1 MGIKGTILIVDDS
14 IGDSRILSPLF
25 RSKGFEV
32 DFAHNAFG
40 ALTKAKKRFFDLVLV
55 DIRLP
60 DIDGL
65 ALLRALKGIKQNIAI
80 VMISACASIEMA
92 VHAIKEGAEGYLIK
106 PRNIDEVITTVEEC
120 FEKRKLAK
128 KNRQLMLTLRQE
140 LAERRAAKESLYRE
154 HNVDEELTRLYR
166 LAVSP
171 GSAVE
176 MITDVILAQAKGLTQ
191 SAHGWISSID
201 PCETSLGHA
210 AHTLKPFF
218 TNSPPLHSV
227 LKGLPGQR
235 ISTNNFLSV
244 PALLGGEPVSQIV
257 LANSERDYTERDLS
271 LVKRMAE
278 YYSLAIQRIRFETA
292 LKEAE
297 TRFNVTAEQSK
308 AAIAIVQDGLIQYSN
323 QAFSE
328 IVERPLPEL
337 LMLGIDE
344 MLGRIYPEDRASV
357 EGLHRLLQAGN
368 ISVQT
373 NRPCRLMMPNGRV
386 KWIELQSRAIPYNK
400 GSAFM
405 VTITNITDRKA
416 SEEREKRLQFQLME
430 ADKLA
435 SLGVLVAGVA
445 HEINNPNH
453 SIMSNAYLVSEIWA
467 SVGSILEAYHR
478 ENGDFLVGG
487 MSYVEMRETIP
498 KFLQGITDGAKRI
511 DRIVG
516 DLKRFS
522 RKEAFEPTAEIDLNR
537 VVESAIS
544 LSKSF
549 IYRGTRNF
557 QMALADDLPPI
568 AGSFQ
573 RLEQVVVNLLQNACQ
588 ALCDKEQGIFLRTSY
603 KRDAR
608 QLIITV
614 RDEGDGIPAR
624 SLKRVKDPFFTT
636 KSKAG
641 GTGLGLSIS
650 TKIVEDHCG
659 TLNIESEPGVG
670 TTVRVM
676 LPVSRNG
683 EGEETSV
690 SLKCARVNAGGT

>member
-1 MGIKGTILIVDDS
+1 
-14 IGDSRILSPLF
+14 
-25 RSKGFEV
+25 
-32 DFAHNAFG
+32 
-40 ALTKAKKRFFDLVLV
+40 
-55 DIRLP
+55 
-60 DIDGL
+60 
-65 ALLRALKGIKQNIAI
+65 
-80 VMISACASIEMA
+80 
-92 VHAIKEGAEGYLIK
+92 
-106 PRNIDEVITTVEEC
+106 
-120 FEKRKLAK
+120 
-128 KNRQLMLTLRQE
+128 
-140 LAERRAAKESLYRE
+140 
-154 HNVDEELTRLYR
+154 
-166 LAVSP
+166 
-171 GSAVE
+171 
-176 MITDVILAQAKGLTQ
+176 
-191 SAHGWISSID
+191 
-201 PCETSLGHA
+201 
-210 AHTLKPFF
+210 
-218 TNSPPLHSV
+218 
-227 LKGLPGQR
+227 
-235 ISTNNFLSV
+235 
-244 PALLGGEPVSQIV
+244 
-257 LANSERDYTERDLS
+257 
-271 LVKRMAE
+271 
-278 YYSLAIQRIRFETA
+278 
-292 LKEAE
+292 
-297 TRFNVTAEQSK
+297 
-308 AAIAIVQDGLIQYSN
+308 
-323 QAFSE
+323 
-328 IVERPLPEL
+328 
-337 LMLGIDE
+337 
-344 MLGRIYPEDRASV
+344 
-357 EGLHRLLQAGN
+357 
-368 ISVQT
+368 
-373 NRPCRLMMPNGRV
+373 MMPNGRV